1 MIKFVSYTNVNPT
14 VEPASNV
21 QGFEFRKII
30 RQPEDDV
37 LVETLPEDA
46 LAEVLPEVITR
57 PTTRRSSIDT
67 SSLLSTD
74 IEDIFRQAGLT
85 TINGKKIKFGN
96 KALRAQNASFGARNS
111 NHKKRD
117 PYTGNAMARDISI
130 IGGNLDD
137 YAEFRRQIMSNALIS
152 KYMDTKGWGIINEV
166 TPQILARTG
175 GTGPHFHFGPDT
187 WARRTWQ
194 AWRNNPN
201 APITQAFKQGG
212 RFTFKR
218 NQIVKNAEQL
228 NGKKDMRKKLVK
240 SDVVTNKKKR
250 VKKGQE
256 GLKFA
261 TYTPI
266 ETPIYKPDEISNPFS
281 EYNFPTQYKE
291 VYVERPQEQEV
302 IIEAEPVKQETS
314 KQQKVSAPKVT
325 TQFGSRKDFVNT
337 LYSHLYKALQE
348 NGIDAKTWAPILTA
362 HTSIESGWG
371 NEFSRKNNNF
381 GGIKG
386 KGSGMVK
393 TREYSPE
400 RGYYTINDSFKSYAS
415 IDDFAND
422 YVKILKNMGAFNG
435 TPDQYLAN
443 LKKHRYFTARLED
456 YQKMFNSILRT
467 VNSLLSS

>member
-1 MIKFVSYTNVNPT
+1 MEIVQNAGKIDWNQVGEYAKIGASFLPIVGSAMDVKEAWDNPT
-14 VEPASNV
+14 WGNIGMAALSL
-21 QGFEFRKII
+21 GT
-30 RQPEDDV
+30 DV
-37 LVETLPEDA
+37 LGL
-46 LAEVLPEVITR
+46 
-57 PTTRRSSIDT
+57 
-67 SSLLSTD
+67 SLLRGGIKATKAVKTAVKAY
-74 IEDIFRQAGLT
+74 EAGLKRVN
-85 TINGKKIKFGN
+85 TIKKSINNLQKAKSQLSNIPPQFRNTYAQYIDDAIAQAKGQLKRADFDLFSLQKKLQNIKTYN
-96 KALRAQNASFGARNS
+96 KDIHSVQKSL
-111 NHKKRD
+111 
-117 PYTGNAMARDISI
+117 PYNI
-130 IGGNLDD
+130 
-137 YAEFRRQIMSNALIS
+137 YV
-152 KYMDTKGWGIINEV
+152 K
-166 TPQILARTG
+166 
-175 GTGPHFHFGPDT
+175 GPDFFANT
-187 WARRTWQ
+187 MQ
-194 AWRNNPN
+194 QFGDHKIENK
-201 APITQAFKQGG
+201 KQGG

-218 NQIVKNAEQL
+218 NQMIKDAEQL
-228 NGKKDMRKKLVK
+228 NGKKDMRKKLIK
-240 SDVVTNKKKR
+240 SDIVTNKKKR

-266 ETPIYKPDEISNPFS
+266 ETPLYEPDEISNPFS

-291 VYVERPQEQEV
+291 VYVERPQGQEV

-348 NGIDAKTWAPILTA
+348 NGIDAKVWAPILTA

-393 TREYSPE
+393 TKEYSPE

-422 YVKILKNMGAFNG
+422 YVKILKNIGAFNG

-456 YQKMFNSILRT
+456 YQKMFNSRLRT

>member
-1 MIKFVSYTNVNPT
+1 MEIVQNDKIRKFQNAGKIDWNQVGEYAKIGASFLPIVGSAMDVKEAWDNPT
-14 VEPASNV
+14 WGNIGMAALSLGTDVLGLSLLRGGIKATKAVKTAVKAYEAGLKRVNTIKKSINNLQKAKSQLSNV
-21 QGFEFRKII
+21 PPQFRNTYAQYIDDAIAQAKGQLKRADFNLFSLEKNLQRLNTYSKDIHSAQKSLPYIIYVNGPDFFANTMQQFGDRKI
-30 RQPEDDV
+30 E
-37 LVETLPEDA
+37 
-46 LAEVLPEVITR
+46 
-57 PTTRRSSIDT
+57 
-67 SSLLSTD
+67 
-74 IEDIFRQAGLT
+74 
-85 TINGKKIKFGN
+85 N
-96 KALRAQNASFGARNS
+96 K
-111 NHKKRD
+111 
-117 PYTGNAMARDISI
+117 
-130 IGGNLDD
+130 
-137 YAEFRRQIMSNALIS
+137 
-152 KYMDTKGWGIINEV
+152 
-166 TPQILARTG
+166 
-175 GTGPHFHFGPDT
+175 
-187 WARRTWQ
+187 
-194 AWRNNPN
+194 
-201 APITQAFKQGG
+201 KQGG

-218 NQIVKNAEQL
+218 NQMVKDAEQL

-250 VKKGQE
+250 VRKGQE

-266 ETPIYKPDEISNPFS
+266 ETPLYKPDEISNPFS

-314 KQQKVSAPKVT
+314 RQQKVSAPKVT

-337 LYSHLYKALQE
+337 LYSHLYKALQK

-393 TREYSPE
+393 TKEYSPE
-400 RGYYTINDSFKSYAS
+400 RGYYTIKDSFKSYAS

-443 LKKHRYFTARLED
+443 LKKRRYFTARLED
-456 YQKMFNSILRT
+456 YQKIFNSRLRT

>member
-1 MIKFVSYTNVNPT
+1 MEIVQNGKIRKFQNAGKIDWNQVGEYAKIGASFLPIVGSAMDVKEAWDNPT
-14 VEPASNV
+14 WGNVGMAALSLGTDILGLSVLRGGIKATKAVKAAVKAYEAGLKKVKTIKKSINNLQKAKSQLSNV
-21 QGFEFRKII
+21 PPKLRNTYAQYIDDAILQAQGQLKRADFDLFSLQKKLERTNLYSKDIHLLPNSLPYII
-30 RQPEDDV
+30 YV
-37 LVETLPEDA
+37 
-46 LAEVLPEVITR
+46 
-57 PTTRRSSIDT
+57 
-67 SSLLSTD
+67 
-74 IEDIFRQAGLT
+74 
-85 TINGKKIKFGN
+85 N
-96 KALRAQNASFGARNS
+96 
-111 NHKKRD
+111 
-117 PYTGNAMARDISI
+117 
-130 IGGNLDD
+130 
-137 YAEFRRQIMSNALIS
+137 
-152 KYMDTKGWGIINEV
+152 
-166 TPQILARTG
+166 
-175 GTGPHFHFGPDT
+175 GPDFFT
-187 WARRTWQ
+187 NTMQQFGDYRIE
-194 AWRNNPN
+194 NK
-201 APITQAFKQGG
+201 KQGG

-218 NQIVKNAEQL
+218 NQIVKDAEQL

-250 VKKGQE
+250 IRKGQE

-261 TYTPI
+261 TYIPT
-266 ETPIYKPDEISNPFS
+266 ETPLYKPDEISNPFS

-314 KQQKVSAPKVT
+314 KQQKVLAPKVI

-393 TREYSPE
+393 TKEYSPE
-400 RGYYTINDSFKSYAS
+400 RGYYITNDSFKSYAS

-422 YVKILKNMGAFNG
+422 YVKMLKNKFGAFDG
-435 TPDQYLAN
+435 TPNQYLAN

-456 YQKMFNSILRT
+456 YQKIFNSRLRT
-467 VNSLLSS
+467 VNSLLNS

>member
-1 MIKFVSYTNVNPT
+1 MEIVQNNKIRKFQNAGKIDWNQVGEYAKIGASFLPFIGSAMDIKEAWDNPT
-14 VEPASNV
+14 WGNIGMAALSLGTDVLGLSLLRDGIKATKAVKTAVKASEAGLKRVKTIKKSINNLQKAKSQLSNV
-21 QGFEFRKII
+21 PPQFRNTYAQYIDDAIAQAQGQLKRADLDLFNLQK
-30 RQPEDDV
+30 
-37 LVETLPEDA
+37 A
-46 LAEVLPEVITR
+46 LQN
-57 PTTRRSSIDT
+57 IDT
-67 SSLLSTD
+67 
-74 IEDIFRQAGLT
+74 
-85 TINGKKIKFGN
+85 
-96 KALRAQNASFGARNS
+96 
-111 NHKKRD
+111 
-117 PYTGNAMARDISI
+117 Y
-130 IGGNLDD
+130 
-137 YAEFRRQIMSNALIS
+137 S
-152 KYMDTKGWGIINEV
+152 KNIHSVQKYVN
-166 TPQILARTG
+166 
-175 GTGPHFHFGPDT
+175 GPDFFANT
-187 WARRTWQ
+187 MQQFGDYRIE
-194 AWRNNPN
+194 NK
-201 APITQAFKQGG
+201 KQGG

-291 VYVERPQEQEV
+291 VYVERPQEQETAIV
-302 IIEAEPVKQETS
+302 VEPVKQETS

-337 LYSHLYKALQE
+337 LYSHLYKALQK

>member
-1 MIKFVSYTNVNPT
+1 MEIVQNDKIRKFQHSGK
-14 VEPASNV
+14 VEPSFWDKLDNWVDTAAPQDN
-21 QGFEFRKII
+21 
-30 RQPEDDV
+30 
-37 LVETLPEDA
+37 
-46 LAEVLPEVITR
+46 TR
-57 PTTRRSSIDT
+57 VAQRRI
-67 SSLLSTD
+67 
-74 IEDIFRQAGLT
+74 
-85 TINGKKIKFGN
+85 
-96 KALRAQNASFGARNS
+96 
-111 NHKKRD
+111 
-117 PYTGNAMARDISI
+117 Y
-130 IGGNLDD
+130 
-137 YAEFRRQIMSNALIS
+137 RR
-152 KYMDTKGWGIINEV
+152 
-166 TPQILARTG
+166 G
-175 GTGPHFHFGPDT
+175 GTAPDPT
-187 WARRTWQ
+187 R
-194 AWRNNPN
+194 
-201 APITQAFKQGG
+201 G
-212 RFTFKR
+212 RFTFKKS
-218 NQIVKNAEQL
+218 QIVKNAEQL
-228 NGKKDMRKKLVK
+228 NGKKDMRKKLIK
-240 SDVVTNKKKR
+240 SDVITNKKKR

-256 GLKFA
+256 GLKFT

-266 ETPIYKPDEISNPFS
+266 ETPLYKPDEISNPFS

-291 VYVERPQEQEV
+291 VYVEHPQEPEV

-348 NGIDAKTWAPILTA
+348 HGIDAKTWAPILTA

-393 TREYSPE
+393 TKEYSPE

-456 YQKMFNSILRT
+456 YQKMFNSRLRT